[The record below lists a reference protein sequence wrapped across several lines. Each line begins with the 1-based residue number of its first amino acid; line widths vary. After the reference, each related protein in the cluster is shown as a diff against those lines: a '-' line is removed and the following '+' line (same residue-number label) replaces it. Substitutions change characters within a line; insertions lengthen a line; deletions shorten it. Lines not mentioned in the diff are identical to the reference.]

1 MNVRSSYYFLICS
14 LGLLISLTAKST
26 DHQASQPRP
35 VVERPSD
42 SDLKMYLEL
51 LDKRD
56 KELSAANEALLKNAD
71 YSLMKIPVF
80 MVKAAIDG
88 YFTARLVGAPTV
100 AAGAGKGALM
110 GASKAISEKLLSWVK
125 AGGIQRLKSLGFNV
139 SILGITLASNSAV
152 QQDYRW
158 QYGIPI
164 YGSAYSAYLWSENLM
179 NTPDLIEKNGNDIL
193 AIRKE
198 KLRIRHLLEET
209 SSN

>member
-1 MNVRSSYYFLICS
+1 MNVRSSYYLLICS
-14 LGLLISLTAKST
+14 LGLIISLTAKST
-26 DHQASQPRP
+26 DHQASQTRP

-42 SDLKMYLEL
+42 SDLTMYLEL

-88 YFTARLVGAPTV
+88 YFTASLVGAPTV

-110 GASKAISEKLLSWVK
+110 GASKAVSEKLLSWVK

-139 SILGITLASNSAV
+139 SILGITLASNTAV

-179 NTPDLIEKNGNDIL
+179 NTPDLIEKNGNNIL

-198 KLRIRHLLEET
+198 KLRIKHLLEET
-209 SSN
+209 FSN